1 MTSLGTPGPSKTW
14 TTEQEP
20 GKLEDLRQV
29 FQAFNIFQ
37 ETQKKAMDPVVVV
50 RFSLDAEGVGRPGPV
65 LDPRNQAPVGGVP
78 TWESL

>member
-14 TTEQEP
+14 TMEQEP

-29 FQAFNIFQ
+29 FQAFNILQ
-37 ETQKKAMDPVVVV
+37 ETQKKAMGPVAVAG
-50 RFSLDAEGVGRPGPV
+50 FSLDAEVAGCPGPV